1 MLRTVAASDGLLNV
15 GGGNLNSIM
24 RKELYKRT
32 TMHAVAKAF
41 GKKVYVSG
49 QTIGPFYNDNDR
61 CVAMESLDAVDV
73 LTFRDKQRSAELA
86 ASLGVTRPEMYDAGD
101 DALTLASIGKD
112 AANRLIKDD
121 SGAVWFGLPA
131 RHTWALNLKAS
142 LKMFKGAGRSSDLS
156 NEISR
161 LARIGEYILNHYD
174 ARILLVPTDYCPGA
188 DDRLVLGEVREEIR
202 AACRERVHLL
212 QNVYNDHELKGI
224 LGCCDFALG
233 ARYHFSVFALAQL
246 VPTIGIASG
255 EYQRTKLKGIL
266 QLLDLE
272 DYYVPEDMEFV
283 SLDLVA
289 ATIDRMVANEK
300 AIRAK
305 LTRNV
310 PRLMAESR
318 KIVERIFNDF
328 TAARRAENDGERPC

>member
-1 MLRTVAASDGLLNV
+1 LLRTVAASHGLLNV

-32 TMHAVAKAF
+32 TLHAVAKTL

-73 LTFRDKQRSAELA
+73 LTFRDKHRSAELA
-86 ASLGVTRPEMYDAGD
+86 ASLGITRPVMYDAGD
-101 DALTLASIGKD
+101 DALTLASIGKE
-112 AANRLIKDD
+112 AASRLIKND
-121 SGAVWFGLPA
+121 SSPFWFGLPA

-142 LKMFKGAGRSSDLS
+142 LKMFKGVGRSADLS

-161 LARIGEYILNHYD
+161 LARIGEYIVSRYD

-188 DDRLVLGEVREEIR
+188 DDRLVLGEVREKIR
-202 AACRERVHLL
+202 ASCRERVNLL
-212 QNVYNDHELKGI
+212 QNVYSDHELKGI
-224 LGCCDFALG
+224 LACCDFALG
-233 ARYHFSVFALAQL
+233 VRYHFSVFALAQFI
-246 VPTIGIASG
+246 PTIGIASG
-255 EYQRTKLKGIL
+255 EYQRAKLQGIL

-272 DYYVPEDMEFV
+272 EYYIPEDMEYASQDNV
-283 SLDLVA
+283 TA
-289 ATIDRMVANEK
+289 AIDRMVADEK
-300 AIRAK
+300 TIRAK
-305 LTRNV
+305 LARNV
-310 PRLMAESR
+310 PLLMAESR

-328 TAARRAENDGERPC
+328 TAARQTENDGERPC